1 MTVEMRDLQVQ
12 VAWNSP
18 LRALRATVLGD
29 DLPFEVS
36 GAALIF
42 YLTALQLFEK
52 VILKCKAGR
61 AAQADSAILI
71 PKVVMPKSGP
81 YNLGILID
89 GQRRN

>member
-1 MTVEMRDLQVQ
+1 MTVESANLQVQ

-36 GAALIF
+36 GDSVVTFTLPRCSC
-42 YLTALQLFEK
+42 LKKLFS
-52 VILKCKAGR
+52 KCKAGR

-71 PKVVMPKSGP
+71 PKVVCP
-81 YNLGILID
+81 NAVHTT
-89 GQRRN
+89 